1 MIVRSLFALAFACC
15 ALAESPAAKPPS
27 CAKVGDTVT
36 VRGVF
41 VSGGFMPHSFPGRTF
56 CVDFIAPTHTAQ
68 GLSLPPLD
76 PQLAGL
82 LIPELDSQVQ
92 LPFLKY
98 VEVTGKI
105 VVPRP
110 TQPGQVVRMPSI
122 HISKMTD
129 VDAEVYAAARAW
141 LTGCYEWQDG
151 SLAAFSKGV
160 PGATVERMPPS
171 GGLAKLNQDV
181 KQNQGLYEVSIR
193 SENVSLILNL
203 QRCALSATP
212 VSKVLIPPP
221 QPVVLV
227 RPEPSVP
234 VVVPESTSTPPVEAG
249 NPTSGVLCNGPV
261 NLPQN
266 GELVF
271 KNLPHATLM
280 IKFDHSAWQ
289 PSFYLQPDGLRT
301 LVMRSLKP
309 GIQTHCDMQWKIDP
323 TDRPQANP

>member
-56 CVDFIAPTHTAQ
+56 CVDFIARTHTEQ
-68 GLSLPPLD
+68 GLSLPLLD

-98 VEVTGKI
+98 VELTGKI
-105 VVPRP
+105 VVPRPTQPGQVVRMPSIHISKMTDVDAEVYAAARAWLTGCYEWQDGSLAAFSKGVPGSTVDRIPPRP

-193 SENVSLILNL
+193 SENVSLILNS
-203 QRCALSATP
+203 QS
-212 VSKVLIPPP
+212 
-221 QPVVLV
+221 
-227 RPEPSVP
+227 
-234 VVVPESTSTPPVEAG
+234 
-249 NPTSGVLCNGPV
+249 
-261 NLPQN
+261 
-266 GELVF
+266 
-271 KNLPHATLM
+271 
-280 IKFDHSAWQ
+280 
-289 PSFYLQPDGLRT
+289 
-301 LVMRSLKP
+301 
-309 GIQTHCDMQWKIDP
+309 
-323 TDRPQANP
+323 